1 MANPHWPLFD
11 LRIVTPRLELRYP
24 SDDNLFALA
33 AILAEGIHDPETMPF
48 SEPWTRAESPELER
62 NGLRFW
68 WSRRG
73 ALLPD
78 NWTLPFAVFEH
89 GDLVG
94 VQDVF
99 AKHFAT
105 TRTVTTG
112 SWLVQRAQGHGIGK
126 EMRAAVLH
134 FAFAG
139 LSAVEAYTDA
149 FEDNPASLG
158 VDAGARLRV
167 EWIASARARRRFGE
181 GSRVRAATPRNG
193 KRNAAPTSRSSVS
206 PTACRCS
213 VPRATTTSRG
223 SPAGRPDCRS
233 RGPRSGGGTR
243 WTCRCCRRSR

>member
-11 LRIVTPRLELRYP
+11 LGIVTPRLVLRYP
-24 SDDNLFALA
+24 TDDVLFALA
-33 AILAEGIHDPETMPF
+33 GILAEGIHDPDTMPF
-48 SEPWTRAESPELER
+48 AEPWTRAESPELER

-73 ALLPD
+73 ALQPES
-78 NWTLPFAVFEH
+78 WTLPFAVFED

-99 AKHFAT
+99 AKQFAT

-112 SWLVQRAQGHGIGK
+112 SWLVQRAHGRGIGK

-134 FAFAG
+134 FAFHG

-158 VDAGARLRV
+158 VTQALGYVPNGAHLFDREGGSVRV
-167 EWIASARARRRFGE
+167 LGFVLSRAKWEAQRRADIEIVGLADCLPLL
-181 GSRVRAATPRNG
+181 GATDN
-193 KRNAAPTSRSSVS
+193 
-206 PTACRCS
+206 
-213 VPRATTTSRG
+213 
-223 SPAGRPDCRS
+223 PAG
-233 RGPRSGGGTR
+233 
-243 WTCRCCRRSR
+243 